1 MLLGI
6 EHEHIGQV
14 LDVLDR
20 QLDLI
25 TTGEQT
31 DYKLIELAID
41 YFLTFPDT
49 CHHPKEDLIFM
60 RVMAHNPDELG
71 ISGNLVLEH
80 KELSKLTHCVKR
92 ELNSKSASSAVANNI
107 ETSLRAFINKYRHHI
122 ETENKIFFPYVLEN
136 LSQEEFD
143 VIDFDLFDQE
153 DPLYDSET
161 EGLFARLRDEIIATG
176 NKKQF
181 ASRTFQPRWLS
192 AKLSK
197 LAIWAW
203 PPLAIWFR
211 VVATL

>member
-6 EHEHIGQV
+6 EHEQIGQV

-25 TTGEQT
+25 ENNEQA

-41 YFLTFPDT
+41 YFLTFPDI
-49 CHHPKEDLIFM
+49 CHHPKEDLLFA
-60 RVMAHNPDELG
+60 RVMAHNSDESG
-71 ISGNLVLEH
+71 IMWDLIGEH
-80 KELSKLTHCVKR
+80 KELSQLTHSIR
-92 ELNSKSASSAVANNI
+92 HDLNSNSEPLEVVNNI
-107 ETSLRAFINKYRHHI
+107 EPTLREFVNTYRHHI
-122 ETENKIFFPYVLEN
+122 ETENKIFFPYVLRN

-153 DPLYDSET
+153 DPLYDNET

-181 ASRTFQPRWLS
+181 ASRTFQPR
-192 AKLSK
+192 
-197 LAIWAW
+197 
-203 PPLAIWFR
+203 
-211 VVATL
+211 